1 MAPKKKKE
9 PPIRCDEIQGERFSA
24 PTEDVFSHNWWEVFC
39 FPYILC
45 GRIWDCFV
53 SLCSGTNQCLVYWM
67 MIQWIVC
74 KITKLTTPDAI
85 VFPYYF
91 YMFCQVILLTA
102 FFVMLWI
109 FFGKSVVIPY
119 FEAFYAAIIGA
130 NDSPSAN
137 TTRLSFRSS
146 GIFNYLHCIFAVKTP
161 VLGQCRHSILAA
173 NKQIHHEGVGSS
185 WRILCQASMGGYRG
199 HLGFTGMCCQRGE
212 TWHWYPFR

>member
-1 MAPKKKKE
+1 MAPKRKKKE

-45 GRIWDCFV
+45 GRLWDCFV

-119 FEAFYAAIIGA
+119 FEAFYAAIIDGG
-130 NDSPSAN
+130 NPPSSN
-137 TTRLSFRSS
+137 TTRLSFRRYCFRKSEIFDTTLDSS
-146 GIFNYLHCIFAVKTP
+146 AGVQQTSGFTFVYTVFIDFI
-161 VLGQCRHSILAA
+161 
-173 NKQIHHEGVGSS
+173 IHELYVYFECFFYFVFIGSS
-185 WRILCQASMGGYRG
+185 NCSIYVKGA
-199 HLGFTGMCCQRGE
+199 E
-212 TWHWYPFR
+212 